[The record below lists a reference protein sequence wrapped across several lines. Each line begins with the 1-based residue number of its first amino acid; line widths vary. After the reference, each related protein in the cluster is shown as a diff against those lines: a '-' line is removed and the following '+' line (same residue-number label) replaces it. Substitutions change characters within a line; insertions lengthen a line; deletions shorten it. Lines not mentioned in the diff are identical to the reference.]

1 MTDFRSQRMPTPE
14 GHGNA
19 AGRWRQAWE
28 AYSRTLN
35 RAMPP
40 AAKTQAANLASRLVE
55 DQIGFWLMWQL
66 EGGFEGLQRLGMSRS
81 AIYRRVNAFR
91 KRWGVHPDDFALP
104 GVTIDVE
111 AYLRGRQALAVEPMV
126 EAADS

>member
-1 MTDFRSQRMPTPE
+1 MTDFRSQRMPSPE

-19 AGRWRQAWE
+19 AGRWRQAYD
-28 AYSRTLN
+28 AYSRTVN

-40 AAKTQAANLASRLVE
+40 AAKTQAANLATRLVE

-66 EGGFEGLQRLGMSRS
+66 EGGYEGLTKLGMSRS
-81 AIYRRVNAFR
+81 AIYRRVTAFR
-91 KRWGVHPDDFALP
+91 RRWGVHPDDFALP

-111 AYLRGRQALAVEPMV
+111 AYLRGRESLAVEP
-126 EAADS
+126 AAEGAGS

>member
-14 GHGNA
+14 GHGTA
-19 AGRWRQAWE
+19 AGRWRQARE
-28 AYSRTLN
+28 AYSRTVD

-40 AAKTQAANLASRLVE
+40 PAKTQAANLASRLGE

-81 AIYRRVNAFR
+81 AIYRRVNCQR
-91 KRWGVHPDDFALP
+91 L
-104 GVTIDVE
+104 
-111 AYLRGRQALAVEPMV
+111 
-126 EAADS
+126 S